1 MQYKDDTMIMD
12 LQDQNSGKSSFLGLL
27 RRANHCQVPA
37 VCGCIVPQCFIS
49 NYNVSQDLK
58 MIHEWHL
65 VKALKLW
72 QSFFN
77 NSYWSYS
84 TSIKSN
90 VINNN
95 MTQSNA
101 SILLLSF
108 LLTFYHGHIPSN
120 KISQQCAKFFKKR
133 KQKV

>member
-1 MQYKDDTMIMD
+1 MIMD

-58 MIHEWHL
+58 MIHERHL

-77 NSYWSYS
+77 NLY
-84 TSIKSN
+84 
-90 VINNN
+90 
-95 MTQSNA
+95 
-101 SILLLSF
+101 
-108 LLTFYHGHIPSN
+108 
-120 KISQQCAKFFKKR
+120 
-133 KQKV
+133 